1 MVSGISLFV
10 VALGAILT
18 WAVNVSLPGVDGR
31 MVGII
36 LMVVGVLSALSSLVF
51 WNGPLSRTRRA
62 VAGDSPTT
70 IRQTTTVEEER
81 YPGT

>member
-10 VALGAILT
+10 VALGAILV
-18 WAVNVSLPGVDGR
+18 WAVDVKLPGVDGR

-51 WNGPLSRTRRA
+51 WNGPLSRTRRT
-62 VAGDSPTT
+62 VVSDNPTT

-81 YPGT
+81 YSGT